1 MLVYHQR
8 KKKKNTIFI
17 LIKLNVDNIHSTN
30 FSLLEHEKYIAQDG
44 KNCQRHPAI
53 KWPIR
58 RAFQNSDVFKQ
69 LHNQYN
75 LLPLFDW
82 IKHEWKGT

>member
-1 MLVYHQR
+1 VYHQR

-44 KNCQRHPAI
+44 KNCQNIIYIGIQASCMQKRLEYP
-53 KWPIR
+53 
-58 RAFQNSDVFKQ
+58 
-69 LHNQYN
+69 
-75 LLPLFDW
+75 
-82 IKHEWKGT
+82 